1 MLTDPYVLLLI
12 IVALLALL
20 LGVILGVSLTRPNGN
35 RY

>member
-1 MLTDPYVLLLI
+1 MLTDPYLLLLI

-20 LGVILGVSLTRPNGN
+20 LGVILGVTLTRPNGS

>member
-1 MLTDPYVLLLI
+1 MLADTYFLLLI

-20 LGVILGVSLTRPNGN
+20 LGAILGVSLTRPNNN